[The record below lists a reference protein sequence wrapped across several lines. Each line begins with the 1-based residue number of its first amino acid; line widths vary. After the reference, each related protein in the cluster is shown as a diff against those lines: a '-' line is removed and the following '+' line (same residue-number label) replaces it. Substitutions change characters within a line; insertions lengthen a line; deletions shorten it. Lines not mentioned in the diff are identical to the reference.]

1 MDSGNRVISLGRGGI
16 FDFGGIL
23 IFFGLLSSSFP
34 LISGSGEA
42 GRDGGLD
49 GYRVT
54 GVGARVLGVKLSPAT
69 G

>member
-1 MDSGNRVISLGRGGI
+1 VDSGNRVISLGRGDI
-16 FDFGGIL
+16 FDFGGDFS
-23 IFFGLLSSSFP
+23 FFWTSSPFP
-34 LISGSGEA
+34 LISDSGEA

-54 GVGARVLGVKLSPAT
+54 ALCYRVTAWSYRVTAT